1 MNILIPHKWLLEH
14 LETEAP
20 PTELQKHVSLSGPSV
35 ERLYDRLGDT
45 VYDIEVT
52 TNRVDSMS
60 VRGIAREAAVILTNA
75 QWPSRL
81 KPLDLPEIQYEG
93 EKLPLPRILNQSLLC
108 DRILCV
114 VLDDVQHGPSPDWLQ
129 DRLNQVDLNPKDVV
143 IDITNAVSHE
153 LGHPCHA
160 FDYDKIMSLGGEI
173 HVVEADPGMPF
184 VTLDGAE
191 YVTKGGEV
199 VFVNEQGEIID
210 LPGIMGT
217 LNTAVDGST
226 KRVLLW
232 VESIPADKI
241 RFASMTHGIRT
252 PAAQLNERELNHELG
267 REVLLQAAA
276 WYQKLAGARVASM
289 VYDEVAQP
297 SARQPIVL
305 PATEIERYLGLS
317 LPATQVESI
326 LTQLECQ
333 VEPTIDPET
342 EEVTAWT
349 VTPPHFRTDLEI
361 PVDLIEEVAR
371 IYGYHNLPSRILST
385 QIPTEYPTDTNFAA
399 EEVVAHTLA
408 ALGYQ
413 EQITYSLVSRELGGE
428 QAIGLKNS
436 LTSDKEVLRVSLLAS
451 HLDVMR
457 TQWNST
463 LLRGTFELANVY
475 PSQPNDLPDEH
486 LVLAITDRDIRGLR
500 GTLEILWN
508 RLFIESKDVKIHQE
522 NHKKH
527 EYIASNFKSSAIIT
541 HNNRVL
547 GTIGWLSDELCG
559 VELEWREILAIAKRW
574 PKYQA
579 LPKTAVLKEDWTI
592 ELSAN
597 TPVGEVAQL
606 IQSVDP
612 RIQSVI
618 LIAQYQNRATFRV
631 EMLDRKTQISQKEAS
646 EVRMKVSNTLYKI
659 QAKMNV

>member
-75 QWPSRL
+75 QWPSKL
-81 KPLDLPEIQYEG
+81 KPLNLAEIQYEG
-93 EKLPLPRILNQSLLC
+93 KKLPLPRIINQSLLC

-114 VLDDVQHGPSPDWLQ
+114 VLDNIQHGPSPDWLQ

-191 YVTKGGEV
+191 YATKSGEV
-199 VFVNEQGEIID
+199 VFVNGQGEIID

-217 LNTAVDGST
+217 LNTAVDSST
-226 KRVLLW
+226 QRVLLW

-252 PAAQLNERELNHELG
+252 PAAQLNERDLSHQLG
-267 REVLLQAAA
+267 REVLLQATA
-276 WYQKLAGARVASM
+276 WYQELAGARVASM

-305 PATEIERYLGLS
+305 PASEIERYLGLS

-333 VEPTIDPET
+333 VESAVDPAT
-342 EEVTAWT
+342 AEVTAWT

-385 QIPTEYPTDTNFAA
+385 QIPTEFPTHTNFAA

-413 EQITYSLVSRELGGE
+413 EQITYSLVSRKIGGE
-428 QAIGLKNS
+428 QAIALKNA
-436 LTSDKEVLRVSLLAS
+436 LTSDKEVLRTHIIPS
-451 HLDVMR
+451 HMEIMES
-457 TQWNST
+457 QWNTT

-475 PSQPNDLPDEH
+475 PSQSNELPDEH
-486 LVLAITDRDIRGLR
+486 LILAITDRDIRGLR

-508 RLFIESKDVKIHQE
+508 RLFIESKNIKIHQKNQE
-522 NHKKH
+522 KH
-527 EYIASNFKSSAIIT
+527 AYTAYNFKSSGIIT
-541 HNNRVL
+541 HNDQVL
-547 GTIGWLSDELCG
+547 GTIGWLTDKLCG
-559 VELEWREILAIAKRW
+559 VELEWREILAVAKRW
-574 PKYQA
+574 PQYQP
-579 LPKTAVLKEDWTI
+579 LPKTSVLKEDWTI
-592 ELSAN
+592 ELIPN
-597 TPVGEVAQL
+597 TPVGDVSQL
-606 IQSVDP
+606 IQAVDP

-618 LIAQYQNRATFRV
+618 FLTQYQNRATFRV
-631 EMLDRKTQISQKEAS
+631 EMLDRHQQMTQDEAKNIRDTFSQKLNTAS
-646 EVRMKVSNTLYKI
+646 LGKLI
-659 QAKMNV
+659 